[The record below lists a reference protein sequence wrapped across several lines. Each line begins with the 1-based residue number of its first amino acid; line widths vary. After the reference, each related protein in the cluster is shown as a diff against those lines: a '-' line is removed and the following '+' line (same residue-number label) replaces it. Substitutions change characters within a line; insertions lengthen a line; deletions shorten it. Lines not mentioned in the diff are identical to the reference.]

1 MKLLIPDCPFK
12 SSPSPLLLQY
22 FNNEQYEADEYDK
35 ILARYE
41 KSALKTTTSLS
52 LLSFGQNATFS
63 IALTAIMVMASQGI
77 VQGEWGR
84 DGKEGR
90 REGWEGGK
98 EGGMGRREGWEGGK
112 EGGMGRREG
121 GGREGWEGGGREG
134 WEGGG
139 REGWEGGGREGWEG
153 GRGGREREEEGGG
166 RGSIAF
172 TAIMWLEKL
181 VDNFTGAGEMSCF
194 PP

>member
-22 FNNEQYEADEYDK
+22 FNNEQYEADKYDK

-98 EGGMGRREGWEGGK
+98 EGGMGRREGGRDGK
-112 EGGMGRREG
+112 EGR
-121 GGREGWEGGGREG
+121 
-134 WEGGG
+134 
-139 REGWEGGGREGWEG
+139 REGWEG
-153 GRGGREREEEGGG
+153 GREVGGRDGKEGGGRDGKEGGGRDGKEGGGRDGKEGGEGGRERRRGEGEEALPSLPSCGWRSLLITLLG
-166 RGSIAF
+166 
-172 TAIMWLEKL
+172 LEK
-181 VDNFTGAGEMSCF
+181 
-194 PP
+194 